1 LRGPQLA
8 YYLKKRNPELYRK
21 AKEIK
26 ERYNVTWDEAFAILR
41 GEKKPP
47 QVAVTGSETHVTLN
61 DVVKRVESIEK
72 RVSEISEVI
81 YFLEWNLDKRFQFDD
96 YRCVYIDD
104 DGYCRV
110 FYLVKPLK
118 GFRLREVVEGDE
130 KRYYINVKEHKWVCA
145 LCPRYVPKYITEVL
159 GKLEFRLSYLEAQVK
174 KQQRG

>member
-1 LRGPQLA
+1 MRGPQLA

-47 QVAVTGSETHVTLN
+47 QAAVTGSETHVTLN

-81 YFLEWNLDKRFQFDD
+81 YFLEWNLDNK
-96 YRCVYIDD
+96 VSI
-104 DGYCRV
+104 
-110 FYLVKPLK
+110 
-118 GFRLREVVEGDE
+118 
-130 KRYYINVKEHKWVCA
+130 
-145 LCPRYVPKYITEVL
+145 
-159 GKLEFRLSYLEAQVK
+159 
-174 KQQRG
+174 